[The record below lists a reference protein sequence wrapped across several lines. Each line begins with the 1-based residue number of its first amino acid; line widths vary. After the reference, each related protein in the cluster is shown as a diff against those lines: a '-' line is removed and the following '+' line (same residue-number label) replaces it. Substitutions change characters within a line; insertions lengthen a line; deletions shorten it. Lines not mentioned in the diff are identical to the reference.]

1 MLDKLPETYTNNQM
15 LPPPIPPRG
24 RWAQRIDGQGLVVRS
39 YLDSDSVIPF
49 PNNNTSEIFICFIY
63 SCYCVWGYCSLEI
76 FVTCVFIIKIKSVFF
91 LFRYCINPMMDFN

>member
-1 MLDKLPETYTNNQM
+1 MLDKLPETSTTNQM

-49 PNNNTSEIFICFIY
+49 PNNNNSSETFI
-63 SCYCVWGYCSLEI
+63 SNNDLNQLLSSGY
-76 FVTCVFIIKIKSVFF
+76 II
-91 LFRYCINPMMDFN
+91 L